1 MTTKTFD
8 LDPGISEVI
17 LDWAQAQLD
26 SMPADE
32 YGGDWWG
39 AYNESW
45 DVNIWDSDSYIHV
58 TVYPT
63 VMVGDAWETNYTQYN
78 RIGSIDIALRNYI
91 GESCAL
97 CGKRMDGKY
106 ESTTPV
112 RSMEYGVICGECVHE

>member
-8 LDPGISEVI
+8 LDHGISEVI
-17 LDWAQAQLD
+17 LDWAQTQLD

-39 AYNESW
+39 AYDESW
-45 DVNIWDSDSYIHV
+45 DVNIYDHESYIHV
-58 TVYPT
+58 TVYPIIT
-63 VMVGDAWETNYTQYN
+63 VADTRETNFTQYN
-78 RIGSIDIALRNYI
+78 RIGSIDMALRNYI

-112 RSMEYGVICGECVHE
+112 RTMEHGVICGECAHG